1 MAENGRVGGIGP
13 EAGTVVGTIPAGSIA
28 RDGLRGIVLPILL
41 AAAVLVAWELWV
53 RLAHIPA
60 VILPAPSA
68 ILDIMVKQ
76 HEILLRHAIPTVL
89 ESAAGFALA
98 SILGIGLAVWLSYS
112 RTAREA
118 LYPNLVF
125 FQLIPKI
132 ALAPLFIIWLGI
144 GSESRLAFSVFISF
158 FPIIIATLAGF
169 NNVDRNMIRLCQSL
183 TASEWQTFK
192 SVKFPSALPYIFSG
206 MKVAMTLAIIGVI
219 IGEFITAQRGLGY
232 LIVFA
237 TARAET
243 GVAMAAI
250 VVLCGGGLLLY
261 GIVALA
267 EAIAR
272 RRYGTPAG

>member
-1 MAENGRVGGIGP
+1 MAENGRLGGIGT
-13 EAGTVVGTIPAGSIA
+13 EAGTIVGVAPARSIA
-28 RDGLRGIVLPILL
+28 RDGVRGIVLPILL
-41 AAAVLVAWELWV
+41 AAAVLIAWELWV
-53 RLAHIPA
+53 RWAHIPA

-68 ILDIMVKQ
+68 ILDIMVRQ

-89 ESAAGFALA
+89 ESAGGFALA

-261 GIVALA
+261 GVVALA

-272 RRYGTPAG
+272 RRYGTSAS

>member
-1 MAENGRVGGIGP
+1 MAENGRVGGIGT

-68 ILDIMVKQ
+68 ILDIMVRQ

-158 FPIIIATLAGF
+158 F
-169 NNVDRNMIRLCQSL
+169 
-183 TASEWQTFK
+183 
-192 SVKFPSALPYIFSG
+192 
-206 MKVAMTLAIIGVI
+206 
-219 IGEFITAQRGLGY
+219 
-232 LIVFA
+232 
-237 TARAET
+237 
-243 GVAMAAI
+243 
-250 VVLCGGGLLLY
+250 
-261 GIVALA
+261 
-267 EAIAR
+267 
-272 RRYGTPAG
+272 